1 MNNRKLKLLIFLT
14 NLYYTQGDNL
24 NYLCANNCSSYLRY
38 CPNQCNDELWECSQS
53 LNCVHKDLFPISGID
68 YLLGVLI
75 IITTMLSSIG
85 GIGGGG
91 LLLPVYMLIG
101 SFGIDYSIPLTIITV
116 AGTSFVKFSVFFQK
130 KHNLSFKRDMIDY
143 LLVMIIVP
151 FDSSLSFVG
160 YVLNVTSPL
169 WFLTINIFIVLSIM
183 TTKMFL
189 RGIDLFKLE
198 MNTEKKITY
207 MDGIPLQELPV
218 SLIYIDGLEI
228 EIESSDYKLAISDYQ
243 GDEENDKYIYLFY
256 TSIMFF
262 GLALMSMIRNYFL
275 SICSN
280 EYWIYI
286 TCQIIVTTFI
296 GLFVISKVLDINND
310 RINNN
315 YHFLD
320 TDIKYNHDNIFRI
333 VGISIITGI
342 ISTFLGIGG
351 GMIMT
356 PILNSLGMLPE
367 VVSATSSVTTFF
379 SAIIS
384 MTQYMGGDLILPYYS
399 IYFFIT
405 GAIGG
410 FLGANLTRLIVEFLQ
425 NRFLVLMILS
435 FLVAVSCLLLT
446 GINIKKLIN
455 NENTVGFLNFCEI

>member
-1 MNNRKLKLLIFLT
+1 MNNKLILLIFLN
-14 NLYYTQGDNL
+14 NLYYTYGNNL
-24 NYLCANNCSSYLRY
+24 NHLCANNCSTYLRN
-38 CPNQCNDELWECSQS
+38 CPNQCNDKLWECSQS
-53 LNCVHKDLFPISGID
+53 LHCVHKDLFPLSSID

-75 IITTMLSSIG
+75 VIATMLSSIG

-91 LLLPVYMLIG
+91 LLLPVFILIG
-101 SFGIDYSIPLTIITV
+101 SFGIDYSIPLTIVTV
-116 AGTSFVKFSVFFQK
+116 AGTSFVKFIVFFQK

-183 TTKMFL
+183 TTKMFC
-189 RGIDLFKLE
+189 RGIELYKLE
-198 MNTEKKITY
+198 MNPEKKIKY

-228 EIESSDYKLAISDYQ
+228 EVESADYRLAISDYQ
-243 GDEENDKYIYLFY
+243 GDEENNKYIYLFY
-256 TSIMFF
+256 TFIMFF
-262 GLALMSMIRNYFL
+262 GLASMSMIRNYFL
-275 SICSN
+275 SVCSN
-280 EYWIYI
+280 EYWIYV
-286 TCQIIVTTFI
+286 TGQIVITTFI
-296 GLFVISKVLDINND
+296 GLFVISKVLHINND
-310 RINNN
+310 RIDNN

-320 TDIKYNHDNIFRI
+320 TDIKYNQDNIFKI

-367 VVSATSSVTTFF
+367 VVSATSSITTFF

-410 FLGANLTRLIVEFLQ
+410 FLGANLTRVIVEFLQ

-446 GINIKKLIN
+446 GINIEKLIN
-455 NENTVGFLNFCEI
+455 DDNPVGFLNFCEI